1 MNYVDLVALAAIL
14 QLLVFG
20 VFVGLAR
27 SRYGVKAPATT
38 GHPMFERAY
47 RVQMNTTE
55 LIVAFLPSLYIAGKY
70 WPGGVVAACGAVY
83 LIGRQIY
90 RHSYVADPDKR
101 SLGFVLTAFPIFAL
115 LALGLV
121 GALR

>member
-1 MNYVDLVALAAIL
+1 MNDVDLVALAAIL

-55 LIVAFLPSLYIAGKY
+55 LIVAW
-70 WPGGVVAACGAVY
+70 WPPAV
-83 LIGRQIY
+83 
-90 RHSYVADPDKR
+90 R
-101 SLGFVLTAFPIFAL
+101 SA
-115 LALGLV
+115 
-121 GALR
+121 